1 MLYDSELILL
11 LEKIKHKISDDSG
24 VIATRYNSAR
34 NLRNKIE
41 DHISKLKSD
50 DLTSIFALNMLF
62 APTGTF
68 QEHSISNG
76 WSNEY
81 LALAEKF
88 DKIYDALK

>member
-1 MLYDSELILL
+1 MDEKRIWLRWRQIDSLSFKLI
-11 LEKIKHKISDDSG
+11 
-24 VIATRYNSAR
+24 
-34 NLRNKIE
+34 
-41 DHISKLKSD
+41 
-50 DLTSIFALNMLF
+50 IFALNMLF